1 MVLLNLSVRPLV
13 CGWYAVVRKCLT
25 FKALQREENS
35 SDVKFGP
42 RSVTTVFGGPWYKI
56 TRSMRVLAVTKADV
70 VLRGI
75 TSNYLVKKF
84 VITNM
89 WLFTNGEWGRMGP
102 MKSRPKISKGR
113 VASSRGFK

>member
-56 TRSMRVLAVTKADV
+56 TRSMRALAVTKAEV

-75 TSNYLVKKF
+75 TSTHLV
-84 VITNM
+84 N
-89 WLFTNGEWGRMGP
+89 
-102 MKSRPKISKGR
+102 
-113 VASSRGFK
+113 